1 MKKFTL
7 FFSALL
13 FSMMSFAG
21 VVTFDADADKGNAG
35 TDSNNA
41 AAYTITKGG
50 VTVEVSSGILGTYN
64 NEMHYRIYKN
74 QTLKITSTAGNITSV
89 EFTCTANGDTKYG
102 PGCFTV
108 DGGDYTYAEAVGT
121 WTGSATEIT
130 FTAATN
136 QVRASQI
143 VVTIDGEV
151 GETPEQPETPEEPE
165 TPVTPENPE
174 GVITCAEAV
183 AICEATGETAT
194 TETYTIRG
202 YVTEIKEAYTDQYK
216 NVSCWMADEKGGGQV
231 FLAFRVKPINAAD
244 QAVKVNDYIEV
255 KGALVNYYGNTPET
269 TAGGSMTIITAGEGG
284 ETPEEPETPV
294 TPENPE
300 GVITCAEAVAICE
313 ATGETATTET
323 YTIRGYV
330 TEIKEAYTDQY
341 KNVSCWMADEKGGG
355 QVFLAFRVKPI
366 NAADQAV
373 KVNDYIEVKGALVNY
388 YGNTPETTAG
398 GSMTIITAGEGGET
412 PEEPE
417 TPVTPETPEGAI
429 VFDADVDQGN
439 AGTDSNNAAAYEVEK
454 NGVTMTVSSGI
465 LGTFNNEVH
474 YRIYKNQT
482 LTLTST
488 VGNIVKVE
496 FTCTADGD
504 TKYGPGGFTVTEG
517 EYGHTGGAVGTWTGS
532 ASEIVFSASVNQVRA
547 SQVVVTIEGGA
558 TPDTDVVNV
567 TDMQYADAYYMEE
580 DGVAYWDIQM
590 YNVDEAT
597 EEIVVP
603 IVLLGV
609 EAKSK
614 TALNGTYDMFDAFY
628 GDSIDVDTYDLFGIA
643 MDAETVGTLTIKNVN
658 EEGDYSFVGSFV
670 GEDGKTY
677 KINTVANVYA
687 EDDATEEVIELKE
700 EGTDEPGDDP
710 VTPPT
715 PPTTDG
721 AVTFDADVDQ
731 GNAGTDSN
739 NAAAYTITKSGVT
752 MEVSSGILGTYNNEM
767 HYRVYKNQTLTLTS
781 TVGKIVKVEFTC
793 TANDA
798 EKYGPGCFTVDGGDY
813 TYAGPVGTWTGSA
826 DAIVFTASS
835 NQVRATQ
842 VVVTL
847 ASTGTGV
854 EDVVTVEVPVKVIE
868 NGQLM
873 IIRGENVYNVLGA
886 QVK

>member
-21 VVTFDADADKGNAG
+21 VVTFNPLQDKGNAG

-41 AAYTITKGG
+41 TAFEITKSG
-50 VTVEVSSGILGTYN
+50 VTLACSQGVVSSQGDQ
-64 NEMHYRIYKN
+64 YRFFKN
-74 QTLKITSTAGNITSV
+74 QTVTITSTVGNITSV
-89 EFTCTANGDTKYG
+89 EFTCTANGDTKHG
-102 PGCFTV
+102 PGGFTV
-108 DGGDYTYAEAVGT
+108 TEGTYGHDGGKIGT
-121 WTGSATEIT
+121 WTGSAAEVV
-130 FTAATN
+130 FTASVN
-136 QVRASQI
+136 QVRATQV
-143 VVTIDGEV
+143 VVTIDGE
-151 GETPEQPETPEEPE
+151 GGSETPEQPEEPE
-165 TPVTPENPE
+165 TPETPETPA
-174 GVITCAEAV
+174 GVITCAEAL
-183 AICEATGETAT
+183 AICLATGETST

-202 YVTEIKEAYTDQYK
+202 YVTEFKETYNTQFGNATF
-216 NVSCWMADEKGGGQV
+216 WIADEQGGGQV
-231 FLAFRVKPINAAD
+231 VLAYRVKPVNESD
-244 QAVKVNDYIEV
+244 QAVNVNDYVEV
-255 KGALVNYYGNTPET
+255 VGTLVNYKGNTPEVN
-269 TAGGSMTIITAGEGG
+269 AGGTYTIVTAGEGG

-300 GVITCAEAVAICE
+300 GVITCAEALAICL
-313 ATGETATTET
+313 ATGETSTTET

-330 TEIKEAYTDQY
+330 TEFKETYNTQFGNATF
-341 KNVSCWMADEKGGG
+341 WIADEQGGG
-355 QVFLAFRVKPI
+355 QVVLAYRVKPV
-366 NAADQAV
+366 NESDQAV
-373 KVNDYIEVKGALVNY
+373 NVNDYVEVVGTLVNY
-388 YGNTPETTAG
+388 KGNTPEVNAG
-398 GSMTIITAGEGGET
+398 GTYTIITAGEGGTT

-417 TPVTPETPEGAI
+417 TPDVETVGDGTAENPYTVEDVLALNNTSKGPHYVKGFIIGQVNGASI
-429 VFDADVDQGN
+429 
-439 AGTDSNNAAAYEVEK
+439 
-454 NGVTMTVSSGI
+454 SSG
-465 LGTFNNEVH
+465 LDTEAPFEGSTNSDGSVATQGTNL
-474 YRIYKNQT
+474 I
-482 LTLTST
+482 
-488 VGNIVKVE
+488 I
-496 FTCTADGD
+496 
-504 TKYGPGGFTVTEG
+504 
-517 EYGHTGGAVGTWTGS
+517 
-532 ASEIVFSASVNQVRA
+532 ASVMGETTKIVAVQLPKGDLRTAFNLVENPDMLGKEVLICGNLEKYFGVPGIK
-547 SQVVVTIEGGA
+547 SPTSIEVIGG
-558 TPDTDVVNV
+558 DNGDVVNV

-590 YNVDEAT
+590 YNVDET
-597 EEIVVP
+597 GEYYEMP

-677 KINTVANVYA
+677 KINTTANVYA
-687 EDDATEEVIELKE
+687 EDDATGEEIELKE

-715 PPTTDG
+715 TDG

-731 GNAGTDSN
+731 GDASLDTSVQTP
-739 NAAAYTITKSGVT
+739 YTVSKDGVT
-752 MEVSSGILGTYNNEM
+752 MDVTKGVIATYKEEC
-767 HYRVYKNQTLTLTS
+767 HYRIYKNQTLTLTS
-781 TVGKIVKVEFTC
+781 TVGNIVKVEFTC
-793 TANDA
+793 TANDDA
-798 EKYGPGCFTVDGGDY
+798 QYGPGCFTVDGGE
-813 TYAGPVGTWTGSA
+813 YAYSGAVGTWTGNA
-826 DAIVFTASS
+826 ATVVFTAST

>member
-121 WTGSATEIT
+121 WTGSAAEIT
-130 FTAATN
+130 FTASAN
-136 QVRASQI
+136 QVRATQI

-151 GETPEQPETPEEPE
+151 GETPEQP
-165 TPVTPENPE
+165 
-174 GVITCAEAV
+174 
-183 AICEATGETAT
+183 
-194 TETYTIRG
+194 
-202 YVTEIKEAYTDQYK
+202 
-216 NVSCWMADEKGGGQV
+216 
-231 FLAFRVKPINAAD
+231 
-244 QAVKVNDYIEV
+244 
-255 KGALVNYYGNTPET
+255 
-269 TAGGSMTIITAGEGG
+269 

-439 AGTDSNNAAAYEVEK
+439 AGTDSNNATEYSVTKE
-454 NGVTMTVSSGI
+454 GVTMTVSSGI

-558 TPDTDVVNV
+558 TPTDVVNV
-567 TDMQYADAYYMEE
+567 KDLAYADAYYIEE
-580 DGVAYWDIQM
+580 DGFAYWEVQL
-590 YNVDEAT
+590 YNVDEVA
-597 EEIVVP
+597 EEIILP
-603 IVLLGV
+603 IMAVGF

-614 TALNGTYDMFDAFY
+614 TALNGEYDLLLALY
-628 GDSIDVDTYDLFGIA
+628 GTSVNEDTYEIEGVWND
-643 MDAETVGTLTIKNVN
+643 ETIPATLTIKNVDN
-658 EEGDYSFVGSFV
+658 EGNYSFVGTFV

-687 EDDATEEVIELKE
+687 EEDATEEEIELQE
-700 EGTDEPGDDP
+700 EGAEEPETP
-710 VTPPT
+710 VT

-721 AVTFDADVDQ
+721 AIVFDADVDQ

-739 NAAAYTITKSGVT
+739 NAATYTITKSGVT

-793 TANDA
+793 TANGE

-813 TYAGPVGTWTGSA
+813 TYAEAVGTWTGSA
-826 DAIVFTASS
+826 DAIVFTAST